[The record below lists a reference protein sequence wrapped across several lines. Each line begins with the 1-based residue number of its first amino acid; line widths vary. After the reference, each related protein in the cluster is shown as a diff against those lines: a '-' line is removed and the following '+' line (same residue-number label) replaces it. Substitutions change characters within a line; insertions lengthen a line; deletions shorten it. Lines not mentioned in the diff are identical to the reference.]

1 MNENYFTKIKY
12 GLISLV
18 FILEIGHLSWE
29 YFNGGVLSHHL
40 LNRADLPSIS
50 NWWGLIIIPLLA
62 WFTTTRISKR
72 IVLPGNGLSGPANIK
87 KVILIGFIGM
97 LTVSTL
103 QSLAFTFGYPNITMY
118 LAIGLLIT
126 GIFLPIYRAEC
137 ILGHVLG
144 AVFIFGPVIPFI
156 GILVMAPVSAF
167 SHLCLK
173 PLLRRIVKNK
183 ASSA

>member
-1 MNENYFTKIKY
+1 MNEKQFNTIKY
-12 GLISLV
+12 ALISLV
-18 FILEIGHLSWE
+18 IILELGHLSWE

-62 WFTTTRISKR
+62 WFTTTRVKKR
-72 IVLPGNGLSGPANIK
+72 IILPHHDLAISAKIKNG
-87 KVILIGFIGM
+87 ILIGFTGM
-97 LTVSTL
+97 LIISII
-103 QSLAFTFGYPNITMY
+103 QSLAFTFGYQHITMY
-118 LAIGLLIT
+118 LALGLLIT
-126 GIFLPIYRAEC
+126 GLFIPIYRAEC
-137 ILGHVLG
+137 ILGNVLG

-173 PLLRRIVKNK
+173 PLILRLVKGK
-183 ASSA
+183 ASST